1 MPIINMASSEAEA
14 LSKGTNVRL
23 YKDDSATYPIWL
35 YDTHIGLCI
44 ADRER
49 NGYDD
54 SDWYMLVWDN
64 EKNTAYEIEFASTR
78 GWSYPCYGSK
88 PDATPEVLEKY
99 NAWKAEQRRIYL
111 EMKAAEE
118 AAKPTVGKT
127 VKVIKG
133 RKVPIGTEGIVRW
146 YGEGKAFSYYD
157 SKHPTMRVGL
167 QTADGT
173 VHYTAAN
180 NVQVI

>member
-1 MPIINMASSEAEA
+1 MPIIHMASSEAEA
-14 LSKGTNVRL
+14 LSNGTNVRL
-23 YKDDSATYPIWL
+23 LQDNSSASPIWL
-35 YDTHIGLCI
+35 YDSHIGLCI
-44 ADRER
+44 RDHEM

-54 SDWYMLVWDN
+54 SDWYMTVWNN
-64 EKNTAYEIEFASTR
+64 EKNAPEEIMFATTR
-78 GWSYPCYGSK
+78 GWSYPCYGSS
-88 PDATPEVLEKY
+88 PDATPEIMEKY
-99 NAWKAEQRRIYL
+99 NAWKAEQKRIYL
-111 EMKAAEE
+111 EMLAKEE

-146 YGEGKAFSYYD
+146 YGEAKAFSYYD

-167 QTADGT
+167 QTAAGAT
-173 VHYTAAN
+173 YYTAAS